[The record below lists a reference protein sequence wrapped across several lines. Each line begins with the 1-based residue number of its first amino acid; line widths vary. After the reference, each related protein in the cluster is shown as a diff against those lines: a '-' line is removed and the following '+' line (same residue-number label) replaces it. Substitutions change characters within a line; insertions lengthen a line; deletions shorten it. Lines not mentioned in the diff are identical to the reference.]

1 MTAMKD
7 ADPSARRRLA
17 IKRMEELHAFAGARG
32 VTFNPFEA
40 AGIVLIRMR
49 VDDAREQARART
61 DAAVRPTAPKS
72 RRATSTKIYV
82 GELLQPDGMFLLLR
96 QGNKAWLVVD
106 MFIGWAEREPWIG
119 GLKAVRWI
127 SGPPAEAAFRRV
139 GAPV

>member
-7 ADPSARRRLA
+7 ADPSARLRLTM
-17 IKRMEELHAFAGARG
+17 KRTDELHAFAAERG
-32 VTFNPFEA
+32 VTFNAFEA
-40 AGIVLIRMR
+40 AGIVAIRMR
-49 VDDAREQARART
+49 VDDARELARAKA
-61 DAAVRPTAPKS
+61 DAAIRTSAPRN

-82 GELLQPDGMFLLLR
+82 GELLQPGGMFLLLR

-106 MFIGWAEREPWIG
+106 MAIGWGEREPWIG
-119 GLKAVRWI
+119 GLKSVRWI